1 MESINYLLILILFIL
16 LIVLV
21 LRFIN
26 RSNNNSLLYVNNIDR
41 FINKLSNSQI
51 LKNILVNIIKM
62 QNALERLKNQAESNK
77 PKKQQKPYIKS
88 LPYKNK

>member
-41 FINKLSNSQI
+41 FINKKLS
-51 LKNILVNIIKM
+51 KFT
-62 QNALERLKNQAESNK
+62 
-77 PKKQQKPYIKS
+77 KS
-88 LPYKNK
+88 